1 MKHDPPPAIEGGPP
15 SLRPV
20 KALRFVALIALIAVG
35 IAATGVTT
43 RRKDE
48 QKLASWT
55 VEQAIP
61 DVAVIKAKHDDQ
73 VKGIVLPGDVE
84 AFYSASIHGQTS
96 GYVRE
101 WRADIGAKVKRGEV
115 LAVVDTP
122 ELDQR
127 VTAAEG
133 ELAKAKAKQVFAG
146 VTANRWKT
154 LGGSAAVSQQ
164 AIDEKASDVLVT
176 DADVSAARANL
187 DRLHALKAFSNI
199 TAPFDGVVTVR
210 DVDIGSLV
218 MPDSAASKPL
228 FVVDELN
235 RVRIYVHAPQV
246 YAAKMREGM
255 QATLVLPEY
264 PGREFPARIS
274 TTSDA
279 IDAKSRSLM
288 VELVADNSE
297 ALLKPGDFAQVNF
310 QLPADP
316 DSVTVPASALLFRDE
331 AILVATV
338 DDKSHIKLKKIRIAR
353 DYGSRVEVA
362 DGLSAADEIVKNP
375 LESIADGD
383 EVRVVRPGSGEDAG
397 GAKPSPKLAEGSMK

>member
-1 MKHDPPPAIEGGPP
+1 MKHDPPPASEGGPP

-20 KALRFVALIALIAVG
+20 KALRFVALIAIIAVG
-35 IAATGVTT
+35 IAATGITS

-48 QKLASWT
+48 DKLASWT

-187 DRLHALKAFSNI
+187 DRLHALKGFSNI

-210 DVDIGSLV
+210 NVDIGSLV
-218 MPDSAASKPL
+218 MPTQLRASRYL
-228 FVVDELN
+228 SWTN
-235 RVRIYVHAPQV
+235 
-246 YAAKMREGM
+246 
-255 QATLVLPEY
+255 
-264 PGREFPARIS
+264 S
-274 TTSDA
+274 TGCAFTFT
-279 IDAKSRSLM
+279 
-288 VELVADNSE
+288 
-297 ALLKPGDFAQVNF
+297 P
-310 QLPADP
+310 
-316 DSVTVPASALLFRDE
+316 
-331 AILVATV
+331 
-338 DDKSHIKLKKIRIAR
+338 
-353 DYGSRVEVA
+353 
-362 DGLSAADEIVKNP
+362 
-375 LESIADGD
+375 
-383 EVRVVRPGSGEDAG
+383 
-397 GAKPSPKLAEGSMK
+397 PKLTQRKCARECKRRSCFPNTRGANSRRGSLRRPTRSTPSRAR